1 MDEKFKEFTRK
12 LHEILKPLGY
22 RKEGANYR
30 IFGPDGLCRIINLQK
45 NRWTTAVHCEFTI
58 NIGVYFEK
66 NEKITNRR
74 FKEYDCQIR
83 KRVDER
89 DMGGVKQWWLIDPT
103 TDLEKLLAELL
114 PILQYIEEWFSHF
127 PSRDETIVKILDG
140 SAQQYSED
148 IIMNNDTKK
157 LLAEIAGLI

>member
-22 RKEGANYR
+22 RKEGVNYR

-45 NRWTTAVHCEFTI
+45 NRWNTAVHCEFTL

-66 NEKITNRR
+66 DEKITNRR

-83 KRVDER
+83 KRADER
-89 DMGGVKQWWLIDPT
+89 DLGGEKEWWLIDSA
-103 TDLEKLLAELL
+103 TDLEELLEELL
-114 PILQYIEEWFSHF
+114 PMLHYIEEWFGHF
-127 PSRDETIVKILDG
+127 PSKDETIAKILDG
-140 SAQQYSED
+140 SAQQYSD
-148 IIMNNDTKK
+148 TNIMHNDTKK
-157 LLAEIAGLI
+157 LLEEIAGSI